1 MSTLNTSMQ
10 GKICMVTG
18 ANAGIG
24 KATAMGLAKMG
35 ATVVMVCR
43 DRTRG
48 EEAQRE
54 IKDQSGNGAVDLLLA
69 DLSSQ
74 QAIRRLAQE
83 FQQHY
88 AQLHVLVN
96 NVGSIFP
103 ERRVSVDGMEMTFAL
118 NHLAGFL
125 LTNLLLDTLKATAP
139 ARIVNVASNSQA
151 RSIDLDD
158 LQGEKKYR
166 AMQAYGQAKL
176 AVVLF
181 TYALAERLAGTGVT
195 VNCLHPGAVATD
207 NIDRGIP
214 PVARPLRGVIKRFL
228 ITPEEGAQTSLYL
241 ATSPEV
247 EGVTGKYYDKCKQ
260 KPSVPISY
268 DTSLQQRLWGVSA
281 ELTGLAVLV
290 RAE

>member
-1 MSTLNTSMQ
+1 MPTLNTSMQ

-24 KATAMGLAKMG
+24 KATALGLAKMG

-48 EEAQRE
+48 EEAQRA
-54 IKDQSGNGAVDLLLA
+54 IKLHSGNEAVDLLLA

-74 QAIRRLAQE
+74 QAIRQLAQE

-88 AQLHVLVN
+88 SQLHVLMN

-103 ERRVSVDGMEMTFAL
+103 ERSISVDGIEMTFAV
-118 NHLAGFL
+118 NHLASFL
-125 LTNLLLDTLKATAP
+125 LTNLLLVTLKASAP

-151 RSIDLDD
+151 RSINLDN
-158 LQGEKKYR
+158 LQSEKKFR
-166 AMQAYGQAKL
+166 PMQAYGQAKL
-176 AVVLF
+176 ATVLF
-181 TYALAERLAGTGVT
+181 TYALARQLAGTGIT
-195 VNCLHPGAVATD
+195 VNCLHPGAVATN

-214 PVARPLRGVIKRFL
+214 PAARPLTGIIKRFL
-228 ITPEEGAQTSLYL
+228 ITPEQGAQTSLYL

-247 EGVTGKYYDKCKQ
+247 EGITGKYFVQCKE

-268 DTSLQQRLWGVSA
+268 DTSLQEQVWDVSA
-281 ELTGLAVLV
+281 ELTGLSAPVK
-290 RAE
+290 AK